1 MIALETSPLLV
12 GLLGEVGGGRGDRG
26 SGGTEDNVISLAHV
40 TVRIS
45 VYQKQIFIHF
55 ILCQS
60 LSHIENALP
69 VKTEA

>member
-1 MIALETSPLLV
+1 MIASETSPLLV

-26 SGGTEDNVISLAHV
+26 SGGTEDNVISLHV

-60 LSHIENALP
+60 LSHVEHALP